1 MGKEVK
7 IGLAFILS
15 LLIVFGVVLGKRL
28 MAPSQEQASAS
39 AEKPDDRTAGKGRQE
54 ATKQGTESGFP
65 APDEPTVVTA
75 KTVSAKSPK
84 GSAAQWSVVSGQ
96 PGSGRSGGAA
106 EAPLPSYMPKPTPSS
121 ADYYGRYGSSA
132 QESTPE
138 KPWRQDGAD
147 TAPSVETAPIADPF
161 NGRATQT
168 PNTAEPL
175 DPPTGELKVLSPPTR
190 PADGAGGEYGQHA
203 LPANDRAPGS
213 FATRQDS
220 SSLQQSPPYNRTEPL
235 RPPEPV
241 AKYSPVGRSGSIY
254 ETAAAGAQLAAKGL
268 HGNDGSYNVQPND
281 NYWVISRRL
290 YGTGA
295 YFRALAE
302 HNRNKV
308 PQEDQ
313 LTVGQS
319 ISAPGVTELEELY
332 PELCP
337 KPSRREIVKQRAT
350 SVGRLSSYRGGRTY
364 TVQQGDTLFDI
375 ARYELGK
382 ASRWSEIYE
391 LNRDVIGEDYDYLP
405 TGLQLA
411 LPSDAP
417 AENVTRRPGSGQY
430 YR

>member
-28 MAPSQEQASAS
+28 MAPSQEQVSAS
-39 AEKPDDRTAGKGRQE
+39 AEKANDKTAGKDRQE
-54 ATKQGTESGFP
+54 AVEQRAESKLP

-75 KTVSAKSPK
+75 KTVSGKSPN
-84 GSAAQWSVVSGQ
+84 GSAAQWNVVSDEA
-96 PGSGRSGGAA
+96 GSGGSGDGAA

-121 ADYYGRYGSSA
+121 ADYYERYGSSA
-132 QESTPE
+132 RESTSA
-138 KPWRQDGAD
+138 KPWQQDGAD
-147 TAPSVETAPIADPF
+147 TAPSVETAPISDPF
-161 NGRATQT
+161 SGRATQT

-175 DPPTGELKVLSPPTR
+175 
-190 PADGAGGEYGQHA
+190 Q
-203 LPANDRAPGS
+203 
-213 FATRQDS
+213 
-220 SSLQQSPPYNRTEPL
+220 
-235 RPPEPV
+235 PPEPV
-241 AKYSPVGRSGSIY
+241 AKYSPVGRSRSIY
-254 ETAAAGAQLAAKGL
+254 EAGGGAQFAGESLR
-268 HGNDGSYNVQPND
+268 GNDGSYKVQPND

-295 YFRALAE
+295 YFKALAE

-319 ISAPGVTELEELY
+319 IFAPAVTELEELY

-364 TVQQGDTLFDI
+364 TVQEGDTLFDI